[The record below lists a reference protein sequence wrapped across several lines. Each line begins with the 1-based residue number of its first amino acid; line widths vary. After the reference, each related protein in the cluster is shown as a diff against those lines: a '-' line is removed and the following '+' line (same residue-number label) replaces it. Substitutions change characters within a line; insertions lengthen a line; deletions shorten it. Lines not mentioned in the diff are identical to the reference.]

1 MSCPC
6 ESCKACDEERAKKL
20 VALGKWLV
28 NREGKNGET
37 TSSMLVRKLTKIGVI
52 DHEC

>member
-6 ESCKACDEERAKKL
+6 ESCKASDEELAAKL

-37 TSSMLVRKLTKIGVI
+37 TASMLKRKLNKII
-52 DHEC
+52 PPEL